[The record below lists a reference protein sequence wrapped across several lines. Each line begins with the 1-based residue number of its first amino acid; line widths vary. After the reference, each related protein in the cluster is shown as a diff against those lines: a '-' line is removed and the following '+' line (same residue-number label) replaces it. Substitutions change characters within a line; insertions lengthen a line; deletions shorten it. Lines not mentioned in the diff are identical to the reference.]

1 MTDSV
6 RPWLDYLRSLGTSQ
20 DASSNRAA
28 RIDDVMRVRMACGVA
43 AQAVPDGLA
52 AFERILATR
61 KKEPNPQDDPV
72 DAIPN
77 REPLSFDEGGYPN
90 DEEMDR
96 ELGESSPPRRDEG
109 PGKPAT
115 PGPATRN
122 RVPEWCRE
130 DLPNG
135 ERCDNPAEFILWG
148 RLFSKEGLGP
158 RCYDHAAKHA
168 GHRALSPGAVGQY
181 AIYVLPH
188 ATRNHAAEFVESV
201 LKTYDDV
208 TAGGAGSWD
217 WEVQF
222 GARVKDI
229 VEAYRRG

>member
-6 RPWLDYLRSLGTSQ
+6 RTWLDYLRSLGTSQ

-77 REPLSFDEGGYPN
+77 RVECWCEVPN
-90 DEEMDR
+90 
-96 ELGESSPPRRDEG
+96 GSCPPDG
-109 PGKPAT
+109 CLKD
-115 PGPATRN
+115 ATRN